1 MKNIFAA
8 LCLTLVA
15 ATVYA
20 GETSDGT
27 VSVLKSPTATTTPC
41 QATACQVE
49 EVRALKLPE
58 WQVRRLN
65 RIADRQEVRDAR
77 RCDCA
82 CTCGCSDEKNVLV
95 ESRRKK
101 DCCCCK

>member
-15 ATVYA
+15 AMAHA

-27 VSVLKSPTATTTPC
+27 VSVLKSPAVTTPC
-41 QATACQVE
+41 QASACQVE

-65 RIADRQEVRDAR
+65 RIADRQEVREAR

-82 CTCGCSDEKNVLV
+82 CGCSDEKNVLV

-101 DCCCCK
+101 DCCCK

>member
-15 ATVYA
+15 ATVHA

-27 VSVLKSPTATTTPC
+27 VSVLNNPSAATTKPC
-41 QATACQVE
+41 QVACQVE

-65 RIADRQEVRDAR
+65 RIADRQEVREAR

-82 CTCGCSDEKNVLV
+82 CGCSDEKNVLV

-101 DCCCCK
+101 DCCCK